1 MTNQIYEQFIEND
14 NIKIDKIFKNLIRL
28 YSKKIKVMKLKYF
41 NQWRY
46 KILNLNLKLNQIK
59 NNKIHLKIILFNL

>member
-59 NNKIHLKIILFNL
+59 NNKIHLI